1 MWIDLLKNFG
11 FGVTVIAVVAWFF
24 ATKVWP
30 FYEKQVIANAEQRE
44 RIVKQ
49 FDDSLA
55 RRDAVNREIV
65 SALQELTNE
74 IRARRR
80 V

>member
-11 FGVTVIAVVAWFF
+11 FGVTVIAVVGWFI
-24 ATKVWP
+24 AYRVWP

-44 RIVKQ
+44 RILKQ
-49 FDDSLA
+49 FDESLA
-55 RRDAVNREIV
+55 RRDAVNKEIV
-65 SALQELTNE
+65 NAIQELTNE